1 MLPVKFRIVFCFNKI
16 SLVLIL
22 PVFDY
27 ADNLRFKIMLF
38 DIDETIRKRA
48 KTPHE
53 LSMLNLV
60 GCHLIA
66 APASIVLDVG
76 MMGFLIP
83 LALSLMVIGFIWFQA
98 GKTLARDPWFVAAH
112 WRLSANRTR
121 ILMVGYT
128 ISAVIL
134 GMAMM
139 ATSGSSKGEIMM
151 VAISRVA
158 VVPTLL
164 TVMVCFVLE
173 SGSIYQAGRGE
184 VPGGIV
190 KRMPPPEDLTVIQ
203 DSKPTVAES

>member
-1 MLPVKFRIVFCFNKI
+1 MI
-16 SLVLIL
+16 SVRSALAFVGPAEI
-22 PVFDY
+22 
-27 ADNLRFKIMLF
+27 KIMQF
-38 DIDETIRKRA
+38 DVDEAIRKRA

-76 MMGFLIP
+76 LMGFLIP
-83 LALSLMVIGFIWFQA
+83 LALSLLVISFIWFKA
-98 GKTLARDPWFVAAH
+98 GQTRQQGPWFVAAH

-164 TVMVCFVLE
+164 TVMICFVLE

-184 VPGGIV
+184 VPDGIV
-190 KRMPPPEDLTVIQ
+190 KRMPPPDDLPVLQ
-203 DSKPTVAES
+203 DTKPSVAES

>member
-1 MLPVKFRIVFCFNKI
+1 MIFN
-16 SLVLIL
+16 VDEIL
-22 PVFDY
+22 
-27 ADNLRFKIMLF
+27 
-38 DIDETIRKRA
+38 RKRA

-76 MMGFLIP
+76 LLGFLIP
-83 LALSLMVIGFIWFQA
+83 LALSLLVIGFIWYRA
-98 GKTLARDPWFVAAH
+98 GSTATHDDWFVAAH

-121 ILMVGYT
+121 ILMVGYA
-128 ISAVIL
+128 ISAVVL
-134 GMAMM
+134 GMAML
-139 ATSGSSKGEIMM
+139 ATSGSPKGDIMM

-184 VPGGIV
+184 VPDGIT
-190 KRMPPPEDLTVIQ
+190 KRMPPPESLTIIENAAQ
-203 DSKPTVAES
+203 EVAENG

>member
-1 MLPVKFRIVFCFNKI
+1 
-16 SLVLIL
+16 
-22 PVFDY
+22 
-27 ADNLRFKIMLF
+27 MLF
-38 DIDETIRKRA
+38 DIDEATRKRA

-76 MMGFLIP
+76 LMGFLIP
-83 LALSLMVIGFIWFQA
+83 LGLSLTVIAYIWFRA
-98 GKTLARDPWFVAAH
+98 GSAREHDQWFVAAH

-121 ILMVGYT
+121 ILMVGYA

-134 GMAMM
+134 GMALM
-139 ATSGSSKGEIMM
+139 ATSGSSKGDIMM

-184 VPGGIV
+184 VPDGITR
-190 KRMPPPEDLTVIQ
+190 RMPPPEGLTAAE
-203 DSKPTVAES
+203 SGTGPVAEKG

>member
-1 MLPVKFRIVFCFNKI
+1 MF
-16 SLVLIL
+16 
-22 PVFDY
+22 
-27 ADNLRFKIMLF
+27 F
-38 DIDETIRKRA
+38 DIDEMARKQA

-60 GCHLIA
+60 ACNLIA
-66 APASIVLDVG
+66 APAAIVLDVG
-76 MMGFLIP
+76 LLGFLIP
-83 LALSLMVIGFIWFQA
+83 LALSLMVIGFIWYKA
-98 GKTLARDPWFVAAH
+98 GTTKENGDWFAAAH

-121 ILMVGYT
+121 ILMIGYT

-139 ATSGSSKGEIMM
+139 ATSGNSKGDIMM

-164 TVMVCFVLE
+164 TVMICFVLE

-184 VPGGIV
+184 VPDGIV
-190 KRMPPPEDLTVIQ
+190 KLLPPPEGLSVIENPAR
-203 DSKPTVAES
+203 SVTEGG

>member
-1 MLPVKFRIVFCFNKI
+1 
-16 SLVLIL
+16 
-22 PVFDY
+22 
-27 ADNLRFKIMLF
+27 MLF
-38 DIDETIRKRA
+38 DIDEAIRKRA

-76 MMGFLIP
+76 LLGFFIP
-83 LALSLMVIGFIWFQA
+83 LALSLTVISYLWIKA
-98 GKTLARDPWFVAAH
+98 GRTLAQDPWFVAAH

-121 ILMVGYT
+121 ILMVGYA

-139 ATSGSSKGEIMM
+139 ATSGSSKGDIMM

-184 VPGGIV
+184 VPDGIV
-190 KRMPPPEDLTVIQ
+190 KRMPAPEDLTVIE
-203 DSKPTVAES
+203 DAKPSVAEN

>member
-1 MLPVKFRIVFCFNKI
+1 MI
-16 SLVLIL
+16 
-22 PVFDY
+22 FDV
-27 ADNLRFKIMLF
+27 
-38 DIDETIRKRA
+38 DETIRKRA

-76 MMGFLIP
+76 LLGFLIP
-83 LALSLMVIGFIWFQA
+83 LALSLLVIGFIWYRA
-98 GKTLARDPWFVAAH
+98 GSAAAHDDWFVAAH

-121 ILMVGYT
+121 ILMVGYA

-134 GMAMM
+134 GMAML
-139 ATSGSSKGEIMM
+139 ATSGSSKGDIMM

-184 VPGGIV
+184 VPDGIT
-190 KRMPPPEDLTVIQ
+190 KRMPPPESLIIIENAAQEVVDNG
-203 DSKPTVAES
+203 

>member
-1 MLPVKFRIVFCFNKI
+1 
-16 SLVLIL
+16 
-22 PVFDY
+22 
-27 ADNLRFKIMLF
+27 MLF
-38 DIDETIRKRA
+38 DIDEPIRKRA
-48 KTPHE
+48 KSPHE

-76 MMGFLIP
+76 MLGFLIP
-83 LALSLMVIGFIWFQA
+83 LALSLAVIASIWIKA
-98 GKTLARDPWFVAAH
+98 GSSRKRDPWFVAAH

-121 ILMVGYT
+121 ILMIGYT

-139 ATSGSSKGEIMM
+139 ATSGSSKGDIMM

-184 VPGGIV
+184 VPDGIT
-190 KRMPPPEDLTVIQ
+190 KLMPPPGDLPVVENQENSVEKEIAP
-203 DSKPTVAES
+203 SEE

>member
-1 MLPVKFRIVFCFNKI
+1 MQ
-16 SLVLIL
+16 
-22 PVFDY
+22 FDV
-27 ADNLRFKIMLF
+27 
-38 DIDETIRKRA
+38 DEAIRKRA

-76 MMGFLIP
+76 LMGFLIP
-83 LALSLMVIGFIWFQA
+83 LALSLLVISFIWFKA
-98 GKTLARDPWFVAAH
+98 GQTQQQDSWFVAAH

-164 TVMVCFVLE
+164 TVMICFVLE

-184 VPGGIV
+184 VPDGIA
-190 KRMPPPEDLTVIQ
+190 KRMPPPDDLPVLQ
-203 DSKPTVAES
+203 DAKPSVAES

>member
-1 MLPVKFRIVFCFNKI
+1 MIFE
-16 SLVLIL
+16 
-22 PVFDY
+22 
-27 ADNLRFKIMLF
+27 
-38 DIDETIRKRA
+38 IDEILRKKG

-53 LSMLNLV
+53 LSMMNLV
-60 GCHLIA
+60 ACHLIA
-66 APASIVLDVG
+66 APASIVLDIG
-76 MMGFLIP
+76 LLGFLVP
-83 LALSLMVIGFIWFQA
+83 LALSLSVIAFIWYRATA
-98 GKTLARDPWFVAAH
+98 GAKKDAWFVAAH

-121 ILMVGYT
+121 ILLIGYA

-139 ATSGSSKGEIMM
+139 ATAGSDKANIMM

-184 VPGGIV
+184 VPDGIV
-190 KRMPPPEDLTVIQ
+190 RRLPPPEDLAVVE
-203 DSKPTVAES
+203 VADAVTSGNG

>member
-1 MLPVKFRIVFCFNKI
+1 MI
-16 SLVLIL
+16 
-22 PVFDY
+22 FDV
-27 ADNLRFKIMLF
+27 
-38 DIDETIRKRA
+38 DETIRKRA

-76 MMGFLIP
+76 LLGFLIP
-83 LALSLMVIGFIWFQA
+83 LALSLLVIGFIWYRA
-98 GKTLARDPWFVAAH
+98 GTAAAHDDWVVAAH
-112 WRLSANRTR
+112 WRLSTNRTR
-121 ILMVGYT
+121 ILMVGYA

-134 GMAMM
+134 GMAML
-139 ATSGSSKGEIMM
+139 ATSGSSKGDIMM

-158 VVPTLL
+158 VVPTLI

-184 VPGGIV
+184 VPDGIT
-190 KRMPPPEDLTVIQ
+190 KRMPPPESLVIIENAAQ
-203 DSKPTVAES
+203 EVADNG

>member
-1 MLPVKFRIVFCFNKI
+1 MSVRSALDFAGPVEI
-16 SLVLIL
+16 
-22 PVFDY
+22 
-27 ADNLRFKIMLF
+27 KIMQF
-38 DIDETIRKRA
+38 DVDEAIRKRA

-76 MMGFLIP
+76 LMGFLIP
-83 LALSLMVIGFIWFQA
+83 LALSLLVISFIWFKA
-98 GKTLARDPWFVAAH
+98 GQTRQQDPWFVAAH

-164 TVMVCFVLE
+164 TVMICFVLE

-184 VPGGIV
+184 VPDGIV
-190 KRMPPPEDLTVIQ
+190 KRMPPPDDLPVIQ
-203 DSKPTVAES
+203 NAKPSVAES

>member
-1 MLPVKFRIVFCFNKI
+1 MI
-16 SLVLIL
+16 SVRSALAFVGPAEI
-22 PVFDY
+22 
-27 ADNLRFKIMLF
+27 KIMQF
-38 DIDETIRKRA
+38 DVDEAIRKRA

-76 MMGFLIP
+76 LMGFLIP
-83 LALSLMVIGFIWFQA
+83 LALSLLVISFIWFKA
-98 GKTLARDPWFVAAH
+98 GQTRQQGPWFVAAH

-164 TVMVCFVLE
+164 TVMICFVLE

-184 VPGGIV
+184 VPDGIV
-190 KRMPPPEDLTVIQ
+190 KRMPPPDDLPVLQ
-203 DSKPTVAES
+203 DAKPSVAES

>member
-1 MLPVKFRIVFCFNKI
+1 
-16 SLVLIL
+16 
-22 PVFDY
+22 
-27 ADNLRFKIMLF
+27 MLF
-38 DIDETIRKRA
+38 DIDEATRKHA

-76 MMGFLIP
+76 LLGFLIP
-83 LALSLMVIGFIWFQA
+83 LALSLMVIAFIWLRA
-98 GKTLARDPWFVAAH
+98 GSAKDGDNWFVAAH

-134 GMAMM
+134 GMALM
-139 ATSGSSKGEIMM
+139 ATTGSSKGDIMM

-164 TVMVCFVLE
+164 TVMICFVLE

-184 VPGGIV
+184 VPDGVI
-190 KRMPPPEDLTVIQ
+190 KRMPPPDELQVVE
-203 DSKPTVAES
+203 SKTPLVGG